1 MPLRPIVAVSST
13 LVAEPGGPL
22 RVRTNAA
29 YVRALEAAGL
39 APVVVPPLADPEVAA
54 SIVAGAAGLLLT
66 GGEDVD
72 PARYGA
78 APHPALGPVN
88 AARDATELALV
99 EAARAAGCPVL
110 AICRGIQLLNV
121 ALGGTLVQ
129 DLPSE
134 RPSAVAHDPGAGRDA
149 RTHEV
154 RLVEGSR
161 LARAAG
167 ATRVVANSLHHQA
180 VDRVAPGLVVTGTAP
195 DGVVEGVETPGDA
208 WWVLGVQWHP
218 EELTATPERW
228 DRGVF
233 AAFAAAVTS
242 P

>member
-1 MPLRPIVAVSST
+1 MPIRPLVAVSST
-13 LVAEPGGPL
+13 LVAEPGAPA

-39 APVVVPPLADPEVAA
+39 APVVVPPLADPDVAA
-54 SIVAGAAGLLLT
+54 SIVAATAGLLLT

-78 APHPALGPVN
+78 APHPALGSVN
-88 AARDATELALV
+88 MLRDATELALV

-134 RPSAVAHDPGAGRDA
+134 RPSEVAHDPGAGRAA

-167 ATRVVANSLHHQA
+167 STRIVANSLHHQA
-180 VDRVAPGLVVTGTAP
+180 VDRVAPGLVVTGAAP
-195 DGVVEGVETPGDA
+195 DGVIEGVETPDDG

-218 EELTATPERW
+218 EELTATPEGW
-228 DRGVF
+228 DRGLF
-233 AAFAAAVTS
+233 AAFAAAVT
-242 P
+242 